1 MKRTDIV
8 VIGAG
13 IAGITA
19 AIYLK
24 RANANFILLEGVAP
38 GGKLNQLKTIE
49 NYPGYKSISGIELQ
63 LKLLEQLKSLN
74 IQITYGKVQ
83 NILKT
88 KEGFEVVSDVDSI
101 ETKAVII
108 ASGLSTKSELIKG
121 EKEYFGRGVS
131 YCATCDG
138 NFFKNQDVA
147 VIGNNNVALEESL
160 YLSGLAKNVFIF
172 IPDEKILGDEIL
184 TKKIQST
191 DNIKV
196 ILNQKVIE
204 IKGDDFGV
212 TSISTNNN
220 EYKVMGVFPYTG
232 KKTTTE
238 FLSGLNP
245 EMHNFAL
252 KVNEQ
257 MKTNIDGLYAAGDI
271 IDKSLRQLVTAASD
285 GAIAATNAIIFVKQI
300 HL

>member
-1 MKRTDIV
+1 MKQTDIV
-8 VIGAG
+8 IIGAG

-24 RANANFILLEGVAP
+24 RANADFILLEGSLP
-38 GGKLNQLKTIE
+38 GGKLNQLKKIE
-49 NYPGYKSISGIELQ
+49 NYPGYSSISGLDLQ

-74 IQITYGKVQ
+74 IKITYGTVQ
-83 NILKT
+83 NILME
-88 KEGFEVVSDVDSI
+88 KEGFEVITDKDSI
-101 ETKAVII
+101 ATKAVIV

-147 VIGNNNVALEESL
+147 VIGNNNIVLEESL
-160 YLSGLAKNVFIF
+160 YLANLAKKIYIVS
-172 IPDEKILGDEIL
+172 PDEKINGDLELINKITKLNNIEI
-184 TKKIQST
+184 IV
-191 DNIKV
+191 DNLV
-196 ILNQKVIE
+196 FE

-212 TSISTNNN
+212 TSIRTSKG
-220 EYKVMGVFPYTG
+220 EYKVSGVFPYTG

-245 EMHNFAL
+245 IMNNYAL
-252 KVNEQ
+252 VVDKN
-257 MKTNIDGLYAAGDI
+257 MKTNIDGLYACGDI
-271 IDKSLRQLVTAASD
+271 VDKNLRQLVNAASE
-285 GAIAATNAIIFVKQI
+285 GAIAATNAFIFVKQI
-300 HL
+300 HS